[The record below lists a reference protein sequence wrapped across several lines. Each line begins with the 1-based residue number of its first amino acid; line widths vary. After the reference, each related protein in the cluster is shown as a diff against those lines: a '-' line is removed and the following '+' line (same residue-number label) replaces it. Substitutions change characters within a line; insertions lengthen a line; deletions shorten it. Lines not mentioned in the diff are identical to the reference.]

1 MALLPESARIDYAIA
16 TGSTK
21 DLPLLSEWAFDFETM
36 QFKVDANGL
45 PYLVERNEALKIWLF
60 WAVTTAKK
68 RWSANSRGYGSEVE
82 RMIGLPVTV
91 AIKSDELK
99 RTIREAV
106 EFCPYVKRVERIDVA
121 LEDEMVTVTVNVVSM
136 YDDEVVSVNVK
147 V

>member
-45 PYLVERNEALKIWLF
+45 PYMVERNEALKIWLY

-68 RWSANSRGYGSEVE
+68 RWSANSRSYGSEVE

-91 AIKSDELK
+91 AIKSEELK

-106 EFCPYVKRVERIDVA
+106 EFCEYVKAVERIEA
-121 LEDEMVTVTVNVVSM
+121 ELEDGMVTVTVSVRSV
-136 YDDEVVSVNVK
+136 YDNKVVSVSVEI
-147 V
+147 